1 MDQIISGI
9 LSIFFSGG
17 PNAIPAL
24 FALVIVVLW
33 FDRRDLL
40 NTYKTKDEKIDK
52 ILEDY
57 YKGNMT
63 LAEAVNS
70 LRIVLIEIKNK
81 I

>member
-1 MDQIISGI
+1 MDQIVSGI
-9 LSIFFSGG
+9 LSLFFSGG

-24 FALVIVVLW
+24 FALVIVMLW
-33 FDRRDLL
+33 WDRRNLL
-40 NTYKTKDEKIDK
+40 NTYRIKDEKIDK
-52 ILEDY
+52 ILDEY

-63 LAEAVNS
+63 LAEAINS